1 MNYLKGLEYVGKLFT
16 ALFGAGVMFFGL
28 YHGEDDIAWPC
39 FCLSIFG
46 LTLWVFTIGANKKK
60 NG

>member
-16 ALFGAGVMFFGL
+16 ALFGAGALFFS
-28 YHGEDDIAWPC
+28 YSAYDDIAWPC

-60 NG
+60 KG

>member
-16 ALFGAGVMFFGL
+16 ALFGAGFVLFVI
-28 YHGEDDIAWPC
+28 EDDVEIAWPC

-60 NG
+60 KG